1 MQKRKEP
8 EKLQLLI
15 SGLQQKGCM
24 LRMFE
29 LSFTVQTITRLL
41 LPRDHR
47 KNLRPQLQGL
57 RKGLETIIKNLPV
70 KPDSFKNERHRQ

>member
-8 EKLQLLI
+8 ERLQLLI
-15 SGLQQKGCM
+15 SGLQQKGYV

-29 LSFTVQTITRLL
+29 LSFVKQTITRLL
-41 LPRDHR
+41 LSRDHR

-57 RKGLETIIKNLPV
+57 RKGLEIIIQNLPV
-70 KPDSFKNERHRQ
+70 KPDSFKNERHQQ